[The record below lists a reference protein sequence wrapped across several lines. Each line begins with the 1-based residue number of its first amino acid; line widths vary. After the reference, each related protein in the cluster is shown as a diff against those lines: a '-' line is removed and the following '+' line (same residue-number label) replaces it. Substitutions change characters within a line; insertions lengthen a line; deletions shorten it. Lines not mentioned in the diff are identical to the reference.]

1 MCVLTQRHE
10 GSSGEDLTLDPV
22 VEFSSSAQQQVDP
35 GAEGG
40 ISGQEQ
46 GGQSALCLCPHA
58 TQQLFEG
65 KTGHFPAAHRANVWL
80 RHLTP
85 GLYTSSGLHCSSS

>member
-1 MCVLTQRHE
+1 MCQQRTTTHLLTQRHE
-10 GSSGEDLTLDPV
+10 ESSGDDLTLDPV

-65 KTGHFPAAHRANVWL
+65 KLVISQQHI
-80 RHLTP
+80 
-85 GLYTSSGLHCSSS
+85 GLMSGLDT